1 MYVGDHIYADT
12 QLGRLEDDIMMTT
25 KLLHLN
31 KPVWLKNIIGLEE
44 HRMNKSGCMG

>member
-12 QLGRLEDDIMMTT
+12 QLGRLDDDIMMTT

-31 KPVWLKNIIGLEE
+31 KPVWLRKIIELEE
-44 HRMNKSGCMG
+44 HFNIF